1 MVNILYNIIVLEP
14 FISFCVT
21 CDHMTMTVTCDEC
34 VTVCDTCD
42 GYTIYI
48 IYSLYLIIWDLVEH
62 LKSPEQVSYILFK
75 NAKGRSEQPSA
86 SAYVL
91 HLY

>member
-1 MVNILYNIIVLEP
+1 MNILYNIIVLES
-14 FISFCVT
+14 FIYFCVI
-21 CDHMTMTVTCDEC
+21 CDHVTMTVKCDGC
-34 VTVCDTCD
+34 ITVCDTCN

-48 IYSLYLIIWDLVEH
+48 IYNSHLIIWDLVKH
-62 LKSPEQVSYILFK
+62 LKSPEQVSYVLFK
-75 NAKGRSEQPSA
+75 NAKGRSEQPST